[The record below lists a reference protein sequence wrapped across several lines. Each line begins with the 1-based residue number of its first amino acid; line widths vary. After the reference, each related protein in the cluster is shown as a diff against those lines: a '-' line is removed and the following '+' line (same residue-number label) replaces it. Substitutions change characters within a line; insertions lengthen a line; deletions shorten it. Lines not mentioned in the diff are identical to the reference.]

1 MTSLI
6 AKTMSGSGDDGL
18 QRSARL
24 MHALGA
30 RGGPIWSELTPEEAG
45 SLSAAMEQLDAGS
58 GAAQESIASAFL
70 KEGDAEQPTTEPGPR
85 GAIWRQLATLET
97 TDLKAILANE
107 HPQTIA
113 LIVSRVDPAASARLL
128 RSLTP
133 PVALDVLRR
142 LLKSGTPHPGALSA
156 VEARLTEQLSAAT
169 TGDGHERVARIFDR
183 LDGRDEKMLLAA
195 LDKVEPGAGERVR
208 SLMFTFD
215 DLGTLSAAGLQT
227 LLSAADRQTVVRA
240 LKGAEPA
247 TADAFYGNMTT
258 RAGAFLR
265 EEIEAAGPIRRSDIE
280 TARAELVTLARN
292 LIQSGEI
299 GPREGHDDELV
310 E

>member
-1 MTSLI
+1 MTSLL
-6 AKTMSGSGDDGL
+6 AKPVMGSGDDGL

-70 KEGDAEQPTTEPGPR
+70 NESVTDLPTTEAGPR
-85 GAIWRQLATLET
+85 GAIWRQLAALET
-97 TDLKAILANE
+97 ADLKALVADE

-113 LIVSRVDPAASARLL
+113 LIVSRLDPAASARML

-133 PVALDVLRR
+133 PAALDVLRR
-142 LLKSGTPHPGALSA
+142 LLKFGAPHPAALGA
-156 VEARLTEQLSAAT
+156 VEARLTDQLSAAT

-195 LDKVEPGAGERVR
+195 LDSAEPGAGERVR
-208 SLMFTFD
+208 ALMFTFD
-215 DLGTLSAAGLQT
+215 DLAALSAAGLQT
-227 LLSAADRQTVVRA
+227 LLAAADRAMVVTA
-240 LKGAEPA
+240 LKGAQPA
-247 TADAFYGNMTT
+247 TAKAFFGNMTS
-258 RAGAFLR
+258 RAATFLQ
-265 EEIEAAGPIRRSDIE
+265 EDIEAAGPVRRSDVE
-280 TARAELVTLARN
+280 AARAALVALART
-292 LIQSGEI
+292 LIQRGEI
-299 GPREGHDDELV
+299 GASDGIDDELV